1 MIQATP
7 NLTVQMR
14 KFPVY
19 FYIYCFNNIA
29 TIQEKE
35 EKKFKQKYKNHGEC
49 SMLTEYAY
57 F

>member
-1 MIQATP
+1 
-7 NLTVQMR
+7 MR